1 MCCRSR
7 LLSHESTGILEDK
20 SIFGKRERG
29 GGGQREKGRSGII
42 EISSSRYRTFDLLF

>member
-29 GGGQREKGRSGII
+29 GEDRERKVVL
-42 EISSSRYRTFDLLF
+42 E